1 MCKYFNKCERFC
13 KSKKS
18 HFRHWEH
25 VRKYAEKK
33 DTTFLQYRTYK
44 RIHKDIIDENIKI
57 MDENNK
63 KKKNSSSLINYDKY
77 ERYILEN
84 MIEKMIYDIIDK
96 I

>member
-13 KSKKS
+13 KSQKS

-33 DTTFLQYRTYK
+33 DTAFLQYRTYK
-44 RIHKDIIDENIKI
+44 RIHKDIIDENIDI
-57 MDENNK
+57 MDKNNK
-63 KKKNSSSLINYDKY
+63 KERNSSSLINYDKY

-84 MIEKMIYDIIDK
+84 MIEKIIYDIINK
-96 I
+96 L